1 MNPPL
6 AGRLKARNLVASS
19 APVSRERTRALRA
32 CQAGRRWRQIM
43 SKQTIPVDGE
53 AMAAEGQQSKP
64 TTERDRSSALLEI
77 ADELV
82 DVRNLIEAA
91 HMAAGTLSPEESN
104 PMQALLDFVSQM
116 LRAASDKL
124 ETARQQP
131 EEAVNG

>member
-1 MNPPL
+1 MSDSP
-6 AGRLKARNLVASS
+6 SS
-19 APVSRERTRALRA
+19 EIIAFD
-32 CQAGRRWRQIM
+32 RWRQIM
-43 SKQTIPVDGE
+43 SKQPIPVEGE
-53 AMAAEGQQSKP
+53 AMPAEGQQSKP

-116 LRAASDKL
+116 LRAVSDKL

-131 EEAVNG
+131 EEAGNG

>member
-1 MNPPL
+1 
-6 AGRLKARNLVASS
+6 
-19 APVSRERTRALRA
+19 
-32 CQAGRRWRQIM
+32 M
-43 SKQTIPVDGE
+43 SKQTIPADGE

-91 HMAAGTLSPEESN
+91 HMAAGTLSPEEST